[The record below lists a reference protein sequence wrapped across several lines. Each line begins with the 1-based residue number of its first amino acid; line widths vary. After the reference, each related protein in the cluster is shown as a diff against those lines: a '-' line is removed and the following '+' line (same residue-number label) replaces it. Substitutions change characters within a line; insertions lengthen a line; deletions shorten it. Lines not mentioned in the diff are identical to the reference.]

1 MSTVKS
7 SSANLTLNADGSGND
22 VIIQSNASTLVTVDG
37 STGNVGI
44 GDTNPD
50 EAKLSIDNVA
60 AGDIGLKIVQA
71 QAVAGLKV
79 QQDGAGQGIY
89 IDNNA
94 NERALYI
101 EHDGTTNDALQIIDS
116 ALTTGKLAYFYSNT
130 ANTSTR
136 DLVRIRNNHADAT
149 GTTSLLVEQ
158 DSTGLCADFLGSKI
172 RTSGGILFG
181 SDTAAANALDD
192 YEEGTFTPTYV
203 LATAGDSSWTYDR
216 NAARYTKIGRQVF
229 FEFFLRTDAY
239 SNSTGSGSLKV
250 SGLPF
255 ASSSTEFLYRAVC
268 IRSAAFAANNNPI
281 NGHINT
287 DETKINLNKRAD
299 ANEQDES
306 LDETSCTNGS
316 NKNGIYATG
325 SYTTD

>member
-1 MSTVKS
+1 MSTIKS

-22 VIIQSNASTLVTVDG
+22 IKFQSNAVEKASIDQDG
-37 STGNVGI
+37 NVVASGTISSTG
-44 GDTNPD
+44 DTTITN
-50 EAKLSIDNVA
+50 
-60 AGDIGLKIVQA
+60 GDIVFA
-71 QAVAGLKV
+71 TAGK
-79 QQDGAGQGIY
+79 GIC
-89 IDNNA
+89 
-94 NERALYI
+94 L
-101 EHDGTTNDALQIIDS
+101 GVT
-116 ALTTGKLAYFYSNT
+116 SNT
-130 ANTSTR
+130 DSNTLS
-136 DLVRIRNNHADAT
+136 
-149 GTTSLLVEQ
+149 
-158 DSTGLCADFLGSKI
+158 
-172 RTSGGILFG
+172 
-181 SDTAAANALDD
+181 D
-192 YEEGTFTPTYV
+192 YETGDWTPTYV

-306 LDETSCTNGS
+306 LDETSCTNGT
-316 NKNGIYATG
+316 NKNAIYAAG